1 MKKILAVIFSAA
13 CMTLFAGDIKLTDS
27 SKTGYSI
34 TSENPDGFTIE
45 LSVGEVSYTPVMT
58 EKGEFVKI
66 GFSGSQSSYNIGEP
80 DLPVFRELTGFPEG
94 SEPTV
99 KILSYDEK
107 EIFLGDFGISSKIY
121 PSQPGY
127 SKSSKP
133 EERKFI
139 YNENAYNTKSYTA
152 SGSASITKSGNMR
165 GVDIGVLEIRPMT
178 YNPSSNSLII
188 RTNIK
193 AEIIYNGSGNDL
205 YGSMAENYS
214 PFFEN
219 AFSKLINLKASPLK
233 SDLVQYPVTYLILA
247 NANLEGN
254 AKLQEFIDW
263 KTQKGFNVITNF
275 VSSSSSISVNDA
287 WVESQYGSLNP
298 KPSFLLIV
306 GDHDGTYG
314 VLSEVNPVL
323 GSAGGVTRSDLLY
336 GVMGT
341 TGNLN
346 RIPSIYIG
354 RFSVRSEAELAAQV
368 DKTIWYEKTQFT
380 TGADLSYLSNVV
392 GVAGVDGSYA
402 STHGNP
408 QISYGMTYYFNDTYR
423 NPLDNTLVNIT
434 GIPYY
439 YPASDA
445 AGVNTEI
452 INYVSS
458 GISFYNY
465 TAHGYNGG
473 FADPSF
479 SITNVNSLTNSGKY
493 PLVVGNC
500 CLTGS
505 FGDAECFGES
515 WLNAAD
521 KGGIGFI
528 GASMSTYWDE
538 DLAMG
543 VGLAASNQIPPPL
556 DITNPGM
563 YDGVMALGYSTQAGM
578 KHVGLMAVEQLN
590 SSITSS
596 YWSSY
601 HLFGDPSLMVYTGIP
616 GVNTVVHDSEM
627 TFGENFFTIQALKG
641 SYVAITDD
649 SGTLHGAGIVD
660 NSGNADITID
670 PFING
675 YAHITVT
682 SQFKKPYFTAIP
694 VSKPT
699 GPYLLENDYIF
710 STVNFGENG
719 TIDLEI
725 KNIGTASSES
735 ITVTASTE
743 SEYLTLSDFQ
753 ETYPDIAAADSVKKT
768 SVFSYSISANVPDKQ
783 KIIID
788 ILAVDDFSKSAYNS
802 SISFFASAPKLAT
815 LENIPY
821 SITDPSDIVPVTFN
835 VTNSGS
841 ASVSNLKAK
850 LTEINGLDI
859 KISEPVEIQEILSGS
874 SVDINFRFTW
884 DSELLPSDINIA
896 KFNLILS
903 NAIGFSH
910 CDTTD
915 VVIGI
920 TDGFETA
927 DFTHNDWI
935 QDGDAI
941 WTIDNGTQYD
951 GLYSARSG
959 IITHNQYSRMSL
971 TYNFYEGS
979 SISFYIKVS
988 SESSYDFLSFY
999 IDDAQQNRWS
1009 GDIGWIKATYDI
1021 PEGTHSIHWQYNKD
1035 SSVSAGLDCG
1045 WVDNIIISGIIPEE
1059 KNDLQN
1065 VNTELVL
1072 YGNYPNPFNPLT
1084 DIKFYISKDNEVKL
1098 YVYNLTG
1105 QLVKKLV
1112 DERLNSGIHVVKFN
1126 ASSLNSGM
1134 YFYVLHVGNEKLSK
1148 KMLLVK

>member
-34 TSENPDGFTIE
+34 ISENPDGFTIE

-94 SEPTV
+94 SEPLI
-99 KILSYDEK
+99 KILSYDQK

-219 AFSKLINLKASPLK
+219 AFSKLINIKPSHLK
-233 SDLVQYPVTYLILA
+233 SDLVRYPVTYLILA
-247 NANLEGN
+247 NANLDGN

-346 RIPSIYIG
+346 RIPSIYVG

-479 SITNVNSLTNSGKY
+479 SITNVNNLTNSGKY

-590 SSITSS
+590 TSITSS

-601 HLFGDPSLMVYTGIP
+601 HLFGDPSLMIYMGVP
-616 GVNTVVHDSEM
+616 GNNPVSHAGSVVQGATYFTV
-627 TFGENFFTIQALKG
+627 QALKG
-641 SYVAITDD
+641 SYIAITDD
-649 SGTLHGAGIVD
+649 SGTLHGVGI
-660 NSGNADITID
+660 ADETGYAAVTID
-670 PFING
+670 PFISG

-682 SQFKKPYFTAIP
+682 SQFKKPYFASIP
-694 VSKPT
+694 VQPIS
-699 GPYLLENDYIF
+699 GPYLIRNSYEV
-710 STVNFGENG
+710 STVNFGTEG
-719 TIDLEI
+719 TVDLEL
-725 KNIGTASSES
+725 KNIGIDTSEG

-743 SEYLTLSDFQ
+743 SEYLILNDFQ
-753 ETYPDIAAADSVKKT
+753 ETYPNIAAADSVKRT
-768 SVFSYSISANVPDKQ
+768 SVFSYSISNNVPDRQ
-783 KIIID
+783 KIRID
-788 ILAVDDFSKSAYNS
+788 ITINDTSKNTYYSWIDFEAGSPNLSYGY
-802 SISFFASAPKLAT
+802 SF
-815 LENIPY
+815 
-821 SITDPSDIVPVTFN
+821 
-835 VTNSGS
+835 
-841 ASVSNLKAK
+841 
-850 LTEINGLDI
+850 
-859 KISEPVEIQEILSGS
+859 
-874 SVDINFRFTW
+874 
-884 DSELLPSDINIA
+884 
-896 KFNLILS
+896 
-903 NAIGFSH
+903 
-910 CDTTD
+910 
-915 VVIGI
+915 
-920 TDGFETA
+920 
-927 DFTHNDWI
+927 
-935 QDGDAI
+935 DGDAVYPGDSKNI
-941 WTIDNGTQYD
+941 TVSVENSGTGDLSDVTAVLTETTGADVTISASQLISLIEGEKTTDIIFNADFSESIPSGTGLSFELKLTSAGGYTDTYSFDLNVGMTENFETGDFTSNPWVFEGNLEWTTDNSVYYAGE
-951 GLYSARSG
+951 YSSRSG
-959 IITHNQYSRMSL
+959 SITHGQYSSMKVSFEYL
-971 TYNFYEGS
+971 ENGMMTFYR
-979 SISFYIKVS
+979 KVS
-988 SESSYDFLSFY
+988 SESGYDKLNFY
-999 IDDAQQNRWS
+999 IDAVIQNTWS
-1009 GDIGWIKATYDI
+1009 GESNWTYMSYPVSQGEHTFTWEYKKDGSISGGSDCAWIDNILATNILLGIDGEDSLI
-1021 PEGTHSIHWQYNKD
+1021 PEDITLNQ
-1035 SSVSAGLDCG
+1035 
-1045 WVDNIIISGIIPEE
+1045 
-1059 KNDLQN
+1059 
-1065 VNTELVL
+1065 
-1072 YGNYPNPFNPLT
+1072 NYPNPFNPVT
-1084 DIKFYISKDNEVKL
+1084 TINFSVPSAQDIKLSI
-1098 YVYNLTG
+1098 YNSNG
-1105 QLVKKLV
+1105 QLVKNILDRKMNRGAYAVTV
-1112 DERLNSGIHVVKFN
+1112 DAAQFNSGI
-1126 ASSLNSGM
+1126 
-1134 YFYVLHVGNEKLSK
+1134 YFYTLETADKKLTR